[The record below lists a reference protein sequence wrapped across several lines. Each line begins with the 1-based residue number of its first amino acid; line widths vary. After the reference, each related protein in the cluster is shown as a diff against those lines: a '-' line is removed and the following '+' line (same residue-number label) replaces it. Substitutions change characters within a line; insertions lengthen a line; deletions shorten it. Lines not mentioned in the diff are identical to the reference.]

1 MTERMNLELPAM
13 YGDHH
18 VVDVRRILLGIEGV
32 EDVYASS
39 AFQAVEVGYD
49 PEVITP
55 EEITAPLDEAGYTSD
70 FDLPVEQSVPATEQK
85 EKAYFRHTEAYAE
98 TKNTVGFAQVVRY
111 QRSPLWPCP
120 GMGPL
125 KPAAL
130 IVEEEESDG

>member
-1 MTERMNLELPAM
+1 MERMTLELPAM

-18 VVDVRRILLGIEGV
+18 VVDVRRILLGLEGV
-32 EDVYASS
+32 EEVYASS
-39 AFQAVEVGYD
+39 AFQAVEIGYD
-49 PEVITP
+49 PEQTSP
-55 EEITAPLDEAGYTSD
+55 EKITAPLDEAGYTSE
-70 FDLPVEQSVPATEQK
+70 FDLPVEQSIPANEQK
-85 EKAYFRHTEAYAE
+85 ETAYFRHTEAFAE
-98 TKNTVGFAQVVRY
+98 TKNTVAFAQQVRY

>member
-1 MTERMNLELPAM
+1 MTLELPAM

-18 VVDVRRILLGIEGV
+18 VVDVRRILLGLEGV
-32 EDVYASS
+32 EEVYASS
-39 AFQAVEVGYD
+39 AFQAVEIGYD
-49 PEVITP
+49 PEHTSP
-55 EEITAPLDEAGYTSD
+55 EKITAPLDEAGYTSE
-70 FDLPVEQSVPATEQK
+70 FDLPVEQSIPANEQK
-85 EKAYFRHTEAYAE
+85 ETAYFRHTEAFAE
-98 TKNTVGFAQVVRY
+98 TKNTVAFAQQVRY